1 MIKNWRSIF
10 SRQILLSDIA
20 ILVYLSSIKL
30 FIPLLTNSDFGFH
43 RDEFLYMAMGNHL
56 AWGYLEIPPFIALLA
71 KIAHWLLGS
80 GLYAARFFPA
90 LSGAITVFLTGLIV
104 RELGGRLFAI
114 VLATTAYMLGVIYL
128 RINLFLMPV
137 TFDLLFFVLAVYLL
151 IRIIKR
157 ESPGLWILLGVVTG
171 IGLLNKYTMLLFGFG
186 TALGFLLTPLRKYYK
201 NKWLWIAALIA
212 LVIWSPNLIW
222 QNQNGWPFFEHMR
235 VLARTQ
241 LSNMNPLIFLLT
253 QILMIF
259 YAAPIWLIG
268 LFSLFFSRQYRP
280 YRIIGWIYVSILIVL
295 LLLNGKIYYLAPAYP
310 MLLAAG
316 AVAIERYVVKT
327 RKNWLKA
334 VSLAVIILGGLS
346 LIPVGLPVLSVQG
359 SIRYFSFGSKY
370 MGIGEAL
377 RWETGKFHELPQDY
391 SDMLGWEEMVATVA
405 KTYHSLPEAESKN
418 CAVFASNY
426 GEAGAIDYYGSRYAL
441 PPCISKGGSFWDWG
455 YRNYKGKSVIIAGF
469 NKEDVLCF
477 YHSAE
482 TGATFTYPHARES
495 GMPVFIG
502 RDPKMPIAQIWQI
515 LKKYRF

>member
-1 MIKNWRSIF
+1 MIKNWHSIF

-30 FIPLLTNSDFGFH
+30 FIPLLTSSDFGFH

-56 AWGYLEIPPFIALLA
+56 AWGYLEVPPFIALVA
-71 KIAHWLLGS
+71 KIAHWLFGN

-90 LSGAITVFLTGLIV
+90 LSGAITIFLIGLIV
-104 RELGGRLFAI
+104 RELGGRRFAI
-114 VLATTAYMLGVIYL
+114 VLATTAYMFGVVYL

-151 IRIIKR
+151 IRIINK
-157 ESPGLWILLGVVTG
+157 ETPGLWILFGVVTG
-171 IGLLNKYTMLLFGFG
+171 VGLLNKYTMLLFGFG
-186 TALGFLLTPLRKYYK
+186 IAVGFLLTPLRKYYK

-212 LVIWSPNLIW
+212 LFIWLPNLIW

-241 LSNMNPLIFLLT
+241 LSNMNPLVFLLT

-268 LFSLFFSRQYRP
+268 LFSLFFSRQFQP
-280 YRIIGWIYVSILIVL
+280 YRIIGWIYLSILIVL
-295 LLLNGKIYYLAPAYP
+295 LLLSGKIYYLAPAYP

-327 RKNWLKA
+327 RKNWLKPI
-334 VSLAVIILGGLS
+334 SLAVIILGGMT
-346 LIPVGLPVLSVQG
+346 LIPVGLPVFSVQN
-359 SIRYFSFGSKY
+359 SIRYFSFGARY

-391 SDMLGWEEMVATVA
+391 ADMLGWEEMVAAVA
-405 KTYHSLPEAESKN
+405 KTYYSLSEDERKN

-426 GEAGAIDYYGSRYAL
+426 GEAGAIDYYGSRYGL
-441 PPCISKGGSFWDWG
+441 SPCISKGGSFWDWG
-455 YRNYKGKSVIIAGF
+455 YRNYNGKSVIIAGF

-477 YHSAE
+477 YHNAE

-495 GMPVFIG
+495 GMPIFIG
-502 RDPKMPIAQIWQI
+502 RDPKMTIAQVWQI
-515 LKKYRF
+515 LKQYRF